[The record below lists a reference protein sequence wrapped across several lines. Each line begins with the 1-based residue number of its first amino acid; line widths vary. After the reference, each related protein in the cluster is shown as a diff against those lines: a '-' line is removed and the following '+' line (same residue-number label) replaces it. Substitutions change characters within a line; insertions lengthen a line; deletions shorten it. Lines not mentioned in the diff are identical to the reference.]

1 MIIDRLSHS
10 RVKMKAKITTI
21 IPTFRRPH
29 LVGRAI
35 CSVLSQ
41 NYEKFEV
48 RVLDNASG
56 DETGEVVKRIASGD
70 PRVTYHC
77 HPFDI
82 GPWRNFKYGLDSVE
96 TPFFNLL
103 SDDDALLPGFFTAAL
118 DSLERHPQAG
128 MFAGATVRVGP
139 KFISTPVLKWPRDF
153 FQPRQALLEILRR
166 DFPDWNA
173 IMFRRDL
180 LAEAGSIDISFQQA
194 IDLDFVCRC
203 AATRGMIVEPA
214 PYAIL
219 TLGHN
224 HLSRSLYSPATHAA
238 FWLRIF
244 DRYETASWID
254 QEAQQAFDAARTRVG
269 RKVLRNAFDGAA
281 TRGTSQAL
289 EAAACLKASFA
300 MDSAPLLLR
309 LMTADSAL
317 GAALRQGWR
326 IFRKF
331 GSAVLSPIRLRL
343 NRDEWRSA
351 AAVLSLDFT
360 EGIPVTRQSP
370 SSNTSVYSNHP
381 HSLLTTR

>member
-139 KFISTPVLKWPRDF
+139 KFISTPVLKSCGEIFPIGTRSCSGAICLPR
-153 FQPRQALLEILRR
+153 RAV
-166 DFPDWNA
+166 
-173 IMFRRDL
+173 
-180 LAEAGSIDISFQQA
+180 SISVFSKQ
-194 IDLDFVCRC
+194 L
-203 AATRGMIVEPA
+203 
-214 PYAIL
+214 IL
-219 TLGHN
+219 TL
-224 HLSRSLYSPATHAA
+224 YA
-238 FWLRIF
+238 
-244 DRYETASWID
+244 
-254 QEAQQAFDAARTRVG
+254 DAPPR
-269 RKVLRNAFDGAA
+269 
-281 TRGTSQAL
+281 
-289 EAAACLKASFA
+289 E
-300 MDSAPLLLR
+300 
-309 LMTADSAL
+309 
-317 GAALRQGWR
+317 
-326 IFRKF
+326 
-331 GSAVLSPIRLRL
+331 
-343 NRDEWRSA
+343 E
-351 AAVLSLDFT
+351 
-360 EGIPVTRQSP
+360 
-370 SSNTSVYSNHP
+370 
-381 HSLLTTR
+381 